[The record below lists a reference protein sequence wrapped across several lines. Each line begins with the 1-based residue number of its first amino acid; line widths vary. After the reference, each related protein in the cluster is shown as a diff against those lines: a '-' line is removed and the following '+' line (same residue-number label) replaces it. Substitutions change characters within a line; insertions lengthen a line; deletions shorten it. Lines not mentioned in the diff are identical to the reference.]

1 MKSLKDIESISL
13 EELEAV
19 SLDEDI
25 IVLEGFEQRLESDL
39 DSYVKIQY
47 LTDGVTERP
56 RRTMKFLAAA
66 ASVALLI
73 GLGIGTVRWYNEP
86 KDTFDD
92 PYMAYAEL
100 EKAFAAISD
109 SVGKGRKMVTESDAI
124 IERTVSALYIDNI
137 KE

>member
-1 MKSLKDIESISL
+1 MKSLKDIENISF

-19 SLDEDI
+19 SLNEDI
-25 IVLEGFEQRLESDL
+25 KVPEGFEQRLESSLDL
-39 DSYVKIQY
+39 RF
-47 LTDGVTERP
+47 LTDRIAERP
-56 RRTMKFLAAA
+56 RRTMKLLAAA

-86 KDTFDD
+86 EDTFDD

-109 SVGKGRKMVTESDAI
+109 SVGRGRKMVAESDAI
-124 IERTVSALYIDNI
+124 IDRTVSALYIDNF

>member
-1 MKSLKDIESISL
+1 MKSLKDIENISF

-19 SLDEDI
+19 SLNEDI
-25 IVLEGFEQRLESDL
+25 KVPEGFEQRLESSLDL
-39 DSYVKIQY
+39 RF
-47 LTDGVTERP
+47 LTDRIVERP
-56 RRTMKFLAAA
+56 RRTMKLLAAA

-86 KDTFDD
+86 EDTFDD

-109 SVGKGRKMVTESDAI
+109 SVGRGRKMVAESDAI
-124 IERTVSALYIDNI
+124 IDRIVSALYID
-137 KE
+137 K

>member
-1 MKSLKDIESISL
+1 MKSLKDIENISF

-19 SLDEDI
+19 SLNEDI
-25 IVLEGFEQRLESDL
+25 KVPEGFEQRLESSLDL
-39 DSYVKIQY
+39 RFLSDRIV
-47 LTDGVTERP
+47 ERP

-86 KDTFDD
+86 EDTFDD

-109 SVGKGRKMVTESDAI
+109 SVGRGRKMVAESDAI
-124 IERTVSALYIDNI
+124 IDRTVSALYID
-137 KE
+137 K

>member
-1 MKSLKDIESISL
+1 MKSLKDIENISF

-19 SLDEDI
+19 SLNENI
-25 IVLEGFEQRLESDL
+25 KVPEGFEQRLESSLDL
-39 DSYVKIQY
+39 RF
-47 LTDGVTERP
+47 LTDRIVERP
-56 RRTMKFLAAA
+56 RRTMKLLAAA

-86 KDTFDD
+86 EDTFDD

-109 SVGKGRKMVTESDAI
+109 SVGRGRKMVAESDAI
-124 IERTVSALYIDNI
+124 IDRTVSALYIDNF

>member
-1 MKSLKDIESISL
+1 MKSLKDIENISF

-19 SLDEDI
+19 SLNEDI
-25 IVLEGFEQRLESDL
+25 KVPEGFEQRLESSLDL
-39 DSYVKIQY
+39 RF
-47 LTDGVTERP
+47 LTDRIVERP
-56 RRTMKFLAAA
+56 RRTMKLLAAA

-86 KDTFDD
+86 EDTFDD

-109 SVGKGRKMVTESDAI
+109 SVGRGRKMVAESDAI
-124 IERTVSALYIDNI
+124 IDRTVSALYID
-137 KE
+137 K

>member
-1 MKSLKDIESISL
+1 MKSLKDIENISF

-19 SLDEDI
+19 SLNEDI
-25 IVLEGFEQRLESDL
+25 KVPEGFEQRLESSLDL
-39 DSYVKIQY
+39 RF
-47 LTDGVTERP
+47 LTDRIVERP
-56 RRTMKFLAAA
+56 RRTMRFLAAA

-86 KDTFDD
+86 EDTFDD

-109 SVGKGRKMVTESDAI
+109 SVGRGRKMVAESDAI
-124 IERTVSALYIDNI
+124 IDRTVSALYID
-137 KE
+137 K

>member
-1 MKSLKDIESISL
+1 MKSLKDIENISF

-19 SLDEDI
+19 SLNEDI
-25 IVLEGFEQRLESDL
+25 KVPEGFEQRLESSLDL
-39 DSYVKIQY
+39 RFLSDS
-47 LTDGVTERP
+47 VTERP

-73 GLGIGTVRWYNEP
+73 GLGIGTVKWYNEP
-86 KDTFDD
+86 EDTFDD

-109 SVGKGRKMVTESDAI
+109 SVGRGRKMVAESDAI
-124 IERTVSALYIDNI
+124 IDRTVSALYIDNF

>member
-1 MKSLKDIESISL
+1 MKSLKDIENISF

-19 SLDEDI
+19 SLNEDI
-25 IVLEGFEQRLESDL
+25 KVPEGFEQRLESSLDL
-39 DSYVKIQY
+39 RFLSDSVA
-47 LTDGVTERP
+47 ERP

-86 KDTFDD
+86 EDTFDD

-109 SVGKGRKMVTESDAI
+109 SVGRGRKMVAESDAI
-124 IERTVSALYIDNI
+124 IDRTVSALYID
-137 KE
+137 K

>member
-1 MKSLKDIESISL
+1 MKSLKDIENISF

-19 SLDEDI
+19 SLNENI
-25 IVLEGFEQRLESDL
+25 KVPEGFEQRLESSLDL
-39 DSYVKIQY
+39 RF
-47 LTDGVTERP
+47 LTDRIVERP
-56 RRTMKFLAAA
+56 RRTMKLLAAA

-86 KDTFDD
+86 EDTFDD

-109 SVGKGRKMVTESDAI
+109 SVGRGRKMVAESDAI
-124 IERTVSALYIDNI
+124 IDRTVSALYID
-137 KE
+137 K

>member
-1 MKSLKDIESISL
+1 MKSLKDIENISF

-19 SLDEDI
+19 SLNEDI
-25 IVLEGFEQRLESDL
+25 KVPEGFEQRLESSLDL
-39 DSYVKIQY
+39 RFLSDS
-47 LTDGVTERP
+47 VTERP

-86 KDTFDD
+86 EDTFDD
-92 PYMAYAEL
+92 PYMAYEEL

-109 SVGKGRKMVTESDAI
+109 SVGRGRKMVAESDAI
-124 IERTVSALYIDNI
+124 IDRTVSALYID
-137 KE
+137 K

>member
-1 MKSLKDIESISL
+1 MKSLKDIENISF

-19 SLDEDI
+19 SLNEDI
-25 IVLEGFEQRLESDL
+25 KVPEGFEQRLESSLDL
-39 DSYVKIQY
+39 RF
-47 LTDGVTERP
+47 LTDRIVERP
-56 RRTMKFLAAA
+56 RRTMKLLAAA

-86 KDTFDD
+86 EDTFDD

-109 SVGKGRKMVTESDAI
+109 SVGRGRKMVAESDAI
-124 IERTVSALYIDNI
+124 IDRTVSALYIDNF

>member
-1 MKSLKDIESISL
+1 MKSLKDIENISF

-19 SLDEDI
+19 SLNEDI
-25 IVLEGFEQRLESDL
+25 KVPEGFEQRLESSLDL
-39 DSYVKIQY
+39 RFLSDS
-47 LTDGVTERP
+47 VTERP

-86 KDTFDD
+86 EDTFDD

-109 SVGKGRKMVTESDAI
+109 SVGRGRKMVAESDAI
-124 IERTVSALYIDNI
+124 IDRTVSALYID
-137 KE
+137 K

>member
-1 MKSLKDIESISL
+1 MKSLKDIENISF

-19 SLDEDI
+19 SLNEDI
-25 IVLEGFEQRLESDL
+25 KVPEGFEQRLESSLDL
-39 DSYVKIQY
+39 RF
-47 LTDGVTERP
+47 LTDRIVERP

-86 KDTFDD
+86 EDTFDD

-109 SVGKGRKMVTESDAI
+109 SVGRGRKMVAESDAI
-124 IERTVSALYIDNI
+124 IDRTVSALYID
-137 KE
+137 K

>member
-1 MKSLKDIESISL
+1 MKSLKDIENISF

-19 SLDEDI
+19 SLNEDI
-25 IVLEGFEQRLESDL
+25 KVPEGFEQRLESSLDL
-39 DSYVKIQY
+39 RF
-47 LTDGVTERP
+47 LTGRIVERP
-56 RRTMKFLAAA
+56 RRTMKLLAAA

-86 KDTFDD
+86 EDTFDD

-109 SVGKGRKMVTESDAI
+109 SVGRGRKMVAESDAI
-124 IERTVSALYIDNI
+124 IDRTVSALYIDNF

>member
-1 MKSLKDIESISL
+1 MKSLKDIENISF

-19 SLDEDI
+19 SLNEDI
-25 IVLEGFEQRLESDL
+25 KVPEGFEQRLESSLDL
-39 DSYVKIQY
+39 RF
-47 LTDGVTERP
+47 LTDRIVERP
-56 RRTMKFLAAA
+56 RKTMKLLAAA

-86 KDTFDD
+86 EDTFDD
-92 PYMAYAEL
+92 PYMAYEEL

-109 SVGKGRKMVTESDAI
+109 SVGRGRKMVAESDAI
-124 IERTVSALYIDNI
+124 IDRTVSALYIDNF

>member
-1 MKSLKDIESISL
+1 MKSLKDIENISF

-19 SLDEDI
+19 SLNEDI
-25 IVLEGFEQRLESDL
+25 KVPEGFEQRLESSLDL
-39 DSYVKIQY
+39 RF
-47 LTDGVTERP
+47 LTDCIVERP
-56 RRTMKFLAAA
+56 RRTMKLLAAA

-86 KDTFDD
+86 EDTFDD

-109 SVGKGRKMVTESDAI
+109 SVGRGRKMVAESDAI
-124 IERTVSALYIDNI
+124 IDRTVSALYIDNF